1 MNKSGWAKSKSKAKK
16 KRVYY
21 SMLEG
26 LFSNTNK
33 DKFYLVFLLSW
44 KPKKWSYNATEYKI
58 LILVAYPKTLAS
70 KDTFAWQS

>member
-1 MNKSGWAKSKSKAKK
+1 
-16 KRVYY
+16 
-21 SMLEG
+21 MLEG